1 MTNSIESRISELES
15 KLQKLQDKDAIRTI
29 AARYCRAV
37 DRADVELLKSCYWDD
52 GFDDHGFFGGNAME
66 FAEHL
71 APLLRETAQTTH
83 AVSNVNIELE
93 GDKAYCECYVDVIH
107 RLLDKDSQIVEWCQ
121 CRYLDNFERR
131 DGEWRILVRGVVLD
145 GMFWMKGD
153 YSEVVTRGLGEIA
166 GTDGGAVS
174 ARYPDDGVYNLR
186 GAAGKTTDNHYPG

>member
-1 MTNSIESRISELES
+1 M
-15 KLQKLQDKDAIRTI
+15 
-29 AARYCRAV
+29 
-37 DRADVELLKSCYWDD
+37 
-52 GFDDHGFFGGNAME
+52 
-66 FAEHL
+66 
-71 APLLRETAQTTH
+71 
-83 AVSNVNIELE
+83 NIELE

-131 DGEWRILVRGVVLD
+131 DGECRILVRGVVLD

-186 GAAGKTTDNHYPG
+186 ELRSMVKERQPLRGTDFWKGLHELKRT